1 MVVGIMGCVVKNLSM
16 YRETIVVMMRYGGCV
31 DKIARDL
38 GMVEDDLV
46 KYIRD
51 EGLDVQ
57 LSRRSWRWKT
67 EGGLRRKKRP
77 QARGGKWGLRVTR
90 PPHGSDEG

>member
-1 MVVGIMGCVVKNLSM
+1 M
-16 YRETIVVMMRYGGCV
+16 
-31 DKIARDL
+31 
-38 GMVEDDLV
+38 

-77 QARGGKWGLRVTR
+77 QARGGKWGLRV
-90 PPHGSDEG
+90 PPDRS